1 MNFGPRHFYRTLV
14 NDGWKLPVGID
25 YSWDDIEDRIVKYHN
40 VPDEPRFRA
49 YIQSLLEL
57 SSNMERL
64 HELFVANRDVFAHNH
79 EQLRQKPY
87 DIISLEQLAHKY
99 T

>member
-14 NDGWKLPVGID
+14 NDGWKLPVGVD
-25 YSWDDIEDRIVKYHN
+25 YTWDEMEEINDVVDIQI
-40 VPDEPRFRA
+40 EPRFHT
-49 YIQSLLEL
+49 YIQRLIEL
-57 SSNMERL
+57 SSNVEQL
-64 HELFVANRDVFAHNH
+64 HELFIANVDVFAHNQQ
-79 EQLRQKPY
+79 QLQQKPY

>member
-14 NDGWKLPVGID
+14 NDGWKLPGGVD
-25 YSWDDIEDRIVKYHN
+25 YSWDEMEEIQDTAEVQT
-40 VPDEPRFRA
+40 EPRFHA
-49 YIQSLLEL
+49 YIQSLLKL
-57 SSNMERL
+57 SSNLDQL
-64 HELFVANRDVFAHNH
+64 HDLFIENIRVFVHNQK
-79 EQLRQKPY
+79 QLQQKPY